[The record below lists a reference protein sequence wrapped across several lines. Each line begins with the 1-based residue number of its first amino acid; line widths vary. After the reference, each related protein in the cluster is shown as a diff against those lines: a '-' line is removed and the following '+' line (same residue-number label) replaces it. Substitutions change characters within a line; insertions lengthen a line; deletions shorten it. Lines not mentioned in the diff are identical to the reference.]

1 MKKMLLFIIAVT
13 FSYSSYGQEFKA
25 LDKSPLDMIEY
36 PAQRGVDKVMRVLY
50 SRPQLKGREFNKI
63 VSNGKLWR
71 TGANEST
78 EITFFKSMNFGGKKI
93 SPGSYTLYTI
103 PGAKEWTIII
113 NSATHTWGSYNYKE
127 SDDIMRIIVP
137 VSKSKKSL
145 EALSMAFEALDN
157 GANLHI
163 GWDDIRV
170 AVPFKN

>member
-36 PAQRGVDKVMRVLY
+36 PAQRGKDKVMRVIY
-50 SRPQLKGREFNKI
+50 SRPQLRGREFNKI

-78 EITFFKSMNFGGKKI
+78 EITFYKSMNFGGKKI

-103 PGAKEWTIII
+103 PGAKEWTVII

-127 SDDIMRIIVP
+127 SVKKALNDASL
-137 VSKSKKSL
+137 SKSDIDEVILVGGSTRIPCVYVIFFCYYKTIIFSL
-145 EALSMAFEALDN
+145 F
-157 GANLHI
+157 
-163 GWDDIRV
+163 
-170 AVPFKN
+170 